1 MRKWKKGAKEKGI
14 TLPQHG
20 GNHAGMAAGG
30 KAEGAGHKH

>member
-1 MRKWKKGAKEKGI
+1 MEKRAKEKGI
-14 TLPQHG
+14 TLLQHG